1 MVREVLPPTGLG
13 LLLFTFILLLD
24 QITNLMKVL
33 VSRGADLDAKD
44 ARGNT
49 PVDSALG
56 KAGGN
61 SRGGARIDVH
71 EDTAALL
78 GKLMTQAAAKK

>member
-1 MVREVLPPTGLG
+1 ME
-13 LLLFTFILLLD
+13 
-24 QITNLMKVL
+24 
-33 VSRGADLDAKD
+33 AKD
-44 ARGNT
+44 NRGMT

-78 GKLMTQAAAKK
+78 RKLGTKN

>member
-1 MVREVLPPTGLG
+1 VR
-13 LLLFTFILLLD
+13 F
-24 QITNLMKVL
+24 L
-33 VSRGADLDAKD
+33 VESGADLNAKD
-44 ARGNT
+44 NRGNT

-61 SRGGARIDVH
+61 SRGGARIDAH

-78 GKLMTQAAAKK
+78 RKLATQPGAR